1 MMLKRHI
8 EWENKHM
15 ARSRY
20 KIFENIYPFFF
31 IFPLMLYCGR
41 SSYPEVEK
49 LQVATS
55 IFPIYDITLNIAG
68 ENMDLF
74 YMIPILANP
83 HTYEPV
89 PSVVNQLKHADLFIG
104 VHRDFDG
111 WIEDFLSETTDI
123 IYLNEEMRKDSSHY
137 RDPSLQRYE
146 NPHLWLTVKGAE
158 KCAQIIAEKLSEID
172 EANRSD
178 YMKHVQGYLQELAVL
193 DQRLVRL
200 FQNIREK
207 KFIQWHPAWDYFA
220 EDYGLEVLGTIEQG
234 HGDEPSLKEFK
245 ELTDMAREQNV
256 KIIIIGLTVQ
266 SKATEA
272 LVREIDGSLVR
283 LDNIGNPDDPEKS
296 SYIKLMNYN
305 ANILA
310 EVLSQ

>member
-1 MMLKRHI
+1 MAKCRH
-8 EWENKHM
+8 
-15 ARSRY
+15 

-31 IFPLMLYCGR
+31 ILPLLLSCGG
-41 SSYPEVEK
+41 SSDYEVEK
-49 LQVATS
+49 FQVATS
-55 IFPIYDITLNIAG
+55 IFPIYDITKNVVG
-68 ENMDLF
+68 ENIDVF
-74 YMIPILANP
+74 YMVPILANP

-89 PSVVNQLKHADLFIG
+89 PSAVNQLKHADLFIG
-104 VHRDFDG
+104 VHHDFDG
-111 WIEDFLSETTDI
+111 WMEDFLSDTTDI

-137 RDPSLQRYE
+137 RNPSLQRVE
-146 NPHLWLTVKGAE
+146 NPHIWLTVKGAE
-158 KCAQIIAEKLSEID
+158 KCAQIIAGKLSEID
-172 EANRSD
+172 EANRSA
-178 YMKHVQGYLQELAVL
+178 YMKHLQSYLQELVVL

-245 ELTDMAREQNV
+245 ELTDMARKQNV

-296 SYIKLMNYN
+296 SYIKLMNDN
-305 ANILA
+305 ADILA
-310 EVLSQ
+310 EALNQ